1 MKWNFPCFRR
11 YRERDR
17 ASRSTAGKKTQL
29 CRVLPCWLT
38 DLHSVAFLD
47 SSITKTHL
55 SVGCPL
61 AWLPQRSSKCC
72 LLSSALLARRCSMC
86 LFMQC
91 WLYNIVDGWYRCCIV
106 DCCFI
111 KSQLFTHFH
120 GNLILCWF
128 LSTAH
133 NFQHILHLE
142 VFGEKAE
149 DPFKTEHP
157 WAGKRNLILKVG
169 RSTWISQNWKHHET
183 IFI

>member
-1 MKWNFPCFRR
+1 MPRLALLTHRSSQRR
-11 YRERDR
+11 LLGFFDH
-17 ASRSTAGKKTQL
+17 KN
-29 CRVLPCWLT
+29 P
-38 DLHSVAFLD
+38 SVA
-47 SSITKTHL
+47 
-55 SVGCPL
+55 CPL

-72 LLSSALLARRCSMC
+72 LLSSALLASRCSIC

-111 KSQLFTHFH
+111 KSQVFTHFP

-128 LSTAH
+128 FSTAH
-133 NFQHILHLE
+133 NSQNILHLDFFGI
-142 VFGEKAE
+142 VFGEKAK

-169 RSTWISQNWKHHET
+169 RST
-183 IFI
+183 